1 MGADRHQPV
10 RRGKRISALLII
22 GLVGVMALA
31 GCRPPWQGIQGVE
44 APQGEETTT
53 PPGGETLPSEDLFAA
68 RRQEMVEK
76 LKRQGISNPDVL
88 RAMGTVPRHLFV
100 LPQYVDLAYRNMALP
115 IGHAQ
120 SISQPYIV
128 AWMTE
133 LADLKPGDRVLE
145 IGTGSGYQAA
155 VLAELGYV
163 EVYTIEIIPA
173 LAESAQEHLRA
184 AGYTGVVAKQADGY
198 YGWEEYAPF
207 DAIIVTAAPDHLPR
221 PLLKQLK
228 DGGRLIIPIGA
239 PGAYQSLWKF
249 VYENGELKGEN
260 MGGVRFVPFTGGGQ
274 RGAGGYEWPLP

>member
-1 MGADRHQPV
+1 MRVVKAFAFWVVGLAVVVALSVCTHKIPAGSLQGVGEKVMPSPPAD
-10 RRGKRISALLII
+10 KT
-22 GLVGVMALA
+22 ALA
-31 GCRPPWQGIQGVE
+31 E
-44 APQGEETTT
+44 AQ
-53 PPGGETLPSEDLFAA
+53 FAA

-76 LKRQGISNPDVL
+76 IKRQGISNPDVL
-88 RAMGTVPRHLFV
+88 RAMGVVPRHLFV
-100 LPQYVDLAYRNMALP
+100 LSKYVDLAYENMALP
-115 IGHAQ
+115 IGHSQ

-133 LADLKPGDRVLE
+133 LADLGPGDRVLE

-173 LAESAQEHLRA
+173 LAESGQGHLRA
-184 AGYTGVVAKQADGY
+184 AGYTNVVAKQADGY

-228 DGGRLIIPIGA
+228 DGGRMIIPIGA

-249 VYENGELKGEN
+249 VYKDQQLMSEE
-260 MGGVRFVPFTGGGQ
+260 MGAVRFVPFTGGGQ
-274 RGAGGYEWPLP
+274 RGSGGYEWPLP